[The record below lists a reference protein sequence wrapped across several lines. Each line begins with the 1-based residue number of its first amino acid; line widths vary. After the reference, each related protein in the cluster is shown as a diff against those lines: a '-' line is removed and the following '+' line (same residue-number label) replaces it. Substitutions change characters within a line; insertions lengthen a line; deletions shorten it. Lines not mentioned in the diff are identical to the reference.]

1 MKAGPRQLVCHRFDC
16 DHLRRLGALLLKPA
30 PDRVVVAH
38 REVRGFDE
46 GPGQVLVA
54 ALGVAAALVLAVG
67 FVPAV
72 HGAGVG
78 GKVAG
83 AGKAAH
89 VAGLQSDG
97 QRQGLADARD
107 GVEGLEDLAVSRL
120 LEDDALKLANLFVQA
135 VHHGKVGLEGQGLLG
150 QQRHGIDVGGL
161 PALDLVAL
169 GMRAQVA
176 GDEVL
181 HAQDLTGAL
190 AHELA
195 ALPEQVTQG
204 AFVARVDMPGGQ
216 DAQAQQV
223 GQVAGVVEVPGVL
236 EAVLLLDGA
245 GVDQV
250 NGKAGVL
257 QAIDQPVPVVG
268 GLDGNALN
276 LAGVAAQGLLNLGV
290 VVGKSLAEHDAIRF
304 IQHAQHAVVAVQVNG
319 CVQCFVGLL
328 RGLARLIWKPNGRPV
343 SGDRL
348 PLG

>member
-1 MKAGPRQLVCHRFDC
+1 MPPRGRP
-16 DHLRRLGALLLKPA
+16 RPGACC
-30 PDRVVVAH
+30 RTW
-38 REVRGFDE
+38 RCRC
-46 GPGQVLVA
+46 
-54 ALGVAAALVLAVG
+54 LVLAVG
-67 FVPAV
+67 SAPAV

-89 VAGLQSDG
+89 VAGLQRDG
-97 QRQGLADARD
+97 QRQGLAYAWD
-107 GVEGLEDLAVSRL
+107 GVEGLEDFTRPGL
-120 LEDDALKLANLFVQA
+120 LEDDALQLANLLVQT
-135 VHHGKVGLEGQGLLG
+135 VHHGEVGLEGQGLLG

-223 GQVAGVVEVPGVL
+223 GQVAGVVEVPSVL
-236 EAVLLLDGA
+236 EAVVLLDGA

-250 NGKAGVL
+250 SGKPASCS
-257 QAIDQPVPVVG
+257 P
-268 GLDGNALN
+268 
-276 LAGVAAQGLLNLGV
+276 
-290 VVGKSLAEHDAIRF
+290 ST
-304 IQHAQHAVVAVQVNG
+304 
-319 CVQCFVGLL
+319 
-328 RGLARLIWKPNGRPV
+328 
-343 SGDRL
+343 S
-348 PLG
+348 

>member
-54 ALGVAAALVLAVG
+54 ALGVTVALVLAVG
-67 FVPAV
+67 LAPTV

-89 VAGLQSDG
+89 VAGLQRDG
-97 QRQGLADARD
+97 QRQGLAYAGD
-107 GVEGLEDLAVSRL
+107 GVEGLEDFTRPGL
-120 LEDDALKLANLFVQA
+120 LEDDALQLANLLVQT
-135 VHHGKVGLEGQGLLG
+135 VHHGEVGLEGQGLLG

-181 HAQDLTGAL
+181 HAQDLAGAL

-250 NGKAGVL
+250 SGKPASCS
-257 QAIDQPVPVVG
+257 P
-268 GLDGNALN
+268 
-276 LAGVAAQGLLNLGV
+276 
-290 VVGKSLAEHDAIRF
+290 ST
-304 IQHAQHAVVAVQVNG
+304 
-319 CVQCFVGLL
+319 
-328 RGLARLIWKPNGRPV
+328 
-343 SGDRL
+343 S
-348 PLG
+348 